1 VYSRWQFMVVIL
13 LFCGG
18 LPAEMTEEQQ
28 VRLLQALSGMSAA
41 PLAAESREVCEHV
54 AREDLDLEAR
64 TAFLDRFYQDHVF
77 TEHLGYNLEN
87 HILYSTAD
95 QGKMARFAG
104 SVAAAALR
112 NLWESAA
119 LAGVKPNGAL
129 PFLESVFNKGT
140 VSIRDAVTSGIQD
153 VLGAHPLELASFLT
167 PAAPHPLEATLE
179 AMQSCITL
187 GVYATKKE
195 YAAWFKLPDTTATF
209 FDRTRVWLFDGQT
222 LSSEHRASLESL
234 FAGIPVSLH
243 GVIALQL
250 PESTGFSAENTTLR
264 VPGISL
270 DVPLIAMEVLRELP
284 VYDENAPLT
293 VIPEFTGITL
303 ERLSAAVHTRQFGL
317 RPDVYQ
323 RMRTFFTIME
333 ARPDPALLSIFPP
346 EVFRLSPEERMA
358 YLGYLWLA
366 NSRRLLETAITQVEQ
381 QQARPPLYALLL
393 EADIWSELSD
403 ATLLFRTNPAG
414 VLTNEKA
421 ALRRGGASGALHVNG
436 IAFSGRIWQY
446 EMGDL
451 AGMPVVR

>member
-1 VYSRWQFMVVIL
+1 MYRRWYFMIVIL
-13 LFCGG
+13 FCSG
-18 LPAEMTEEQQ
+18 LAAEMTEEQQ
-28 VRLLQALSGMSAA
+28 VRLLQALSGMSDA

-64 TAFLDRFYQDHVF
+64 VAFLDRFYQDHVF

-104 SVAAAALR
+104 SAAAVALR
-112 NLWESAA
+112 HLWESAA
-119 LAGVKPNGAL
+119 SAGVKPSAAL

-140 VSIRDAVTSGIQD
+140 APVRDALALGIHD

-167 PAAPHPLEATLE
+167 PTVPHPPETALE

-195 YAAWFKLPDTTATF
+195 HAAWFILPDATATF
-209 FDRTRVWLFDGQT
+209 FDHTRVWLFDGQM
-222 LSSEHRASLESL
+222 LSPEHLASLESL

-264 VPGISL
+264 IPGISL
-270 DVPLIAMEVLRELP
+270 DIPLIAMEVLRELP
-284 VYDENAPLT
+284 VYAENTPLT
-293 VIPEFTGITL
+293 VIPEFTGVVL

-323 RMRTFFTIME
+323 RMWTFFTIME

-366 NSRRLLETAITQVEQ
+366 NSRRLLETALTLVEQ

-414 VLTNEKA
+414 MLTAEKT
-421 ALRRGGASGALHVNG
+421 ALRRSGVPGALHVNG

-451 AGMPVVR
+451 AGTPAVR